1 VIRYERDA
9 SGDLTAVCEVAVG
22 VERRTFRVPLG
33 TWPGEEPPAGGLRE
47 APVVVLPDH
56 DRLAVVR
63 LAVTRAGRV
72 EPSLVAPDGGALL
85 RATQHGAE
93 VMIVT
98 SGSGRTMNA
107 IRALGGRPLPALPW
121 SSRAAVT
128 ELFEGCL
135 VDVDVALPR
144 LAGTERAALR
154 EAVAELH
161 LDALHHVVE
170 VDPRPGADRDAQTD
184 DDPDL
189 DLLGAATAGVLAG
202 RLAAGNRRWRAR

>member
-1 VIRYERDA
+1 MIRYERHS

-33 TWPGEEPPAGGLRE
+33 TWSGEEPPSGGLGE

-63 LAVTRAGRV
+63 LAVSRAGGV
-72 EPSLVAPDGGALL
+72 EPSLVASDGGTLL
-85 RATQHGAE
+85 RAAQQGAE

-98 SGSGRTMNA
+98 SRSGRTMNA

-121 SSRAAVT
+121 SNRAAIA

-135 VDVDVALPR
+135 VDVDVPVPQ

-154 EAVAELH
+154 AAVAALH

-170 VDPRPGADRDAQTD
+170 VDPRPGSDRDAQTND
-184 DDPDL
+184 GLDL
-189 DLLGAATAGVLAG
+189 DVLGAAAAGVLAG
-202 RLAAGNRRWRAR
+202 RLAAGGRRWRAR

>member
-1 VIRYERDA
+1 MIRYERDA
-9 SGDLTAVCEVAVG
+9 SGELTAVSEVAVG

-33 TWPGEEPPAGGLRE
+33 TWPGGEPPAGGRRE

-63 LAVTRAGRV
+63 LAVTRAGGD

-85 RATQHGAE
+85 RAAQQGAE

-121 SSRAAVT
+121 TSRAAIT

-135 VDVDVALPR
+135 VDVDVAVPR

-154 EAVAELH
+154 GTIAALH

-170 VDPRPGADRDAQTD
+170 VDPRPGSDRDPQTSD
-184 DDPDL
+184 GPDL
-189 DLLGAATAGVLAG
+189 DVLGAAAAGVLGG
-202 RLAAGNRRWRAR
+202 RLAAGSRRWRAR

>member
-1 VIRYERDA
+1 MIRYERQA
-9 SGDLTAVCEVAVG
+9 SGELTALCEVVVG

-33 TWPGEEPPAGGLRE
+33 TWPDEDPPAGGLRG

-56 DRLAVVR
+56 DRLAVVQ
-63 LAVTRAGRV
+63 LAVTRAGGV
-72 EPSLVAPDGGALL
+72 EPFLVAPDGGALL
-85 RATQHGAE
+85 RTAQQGAE

-121 SSRAAVT
+121 SSPAALT

-135 VDVDVALPR
+135 VDVDVAIPR

-154 EAVAELH
+154 AAVAALD
-161 LDALHHVVE
+161 LDAAYHMVE
-170 VDPRPGADRDAQTD
+170 VDPRPGFDRDVQTNGGA
-184 DDPDL
+184 DL
-189 DLLGAATAGVLAG
+189 DVLGAAAAGVLAG
-202 RLAAGNRRWRAR
+202 RLAAGIRRWRAR

>member
-1 VIRYERDA
+1 MIRYERHA
-9 SGDLTAVCEVAVG
+9 SGELTALCEVVVG

-33 TWPGEEPPAGGLRE
+33 TWPDEDPPGGGLRE

-63 LAVTRAGRV
+63 LAVTRAGGV
-72 EPSLVAPDGGALL
+72 EPFLVAPDGGALL
-85 RATQHGAE
+85 RTAQQGAE

-121 SSRAAVT
+121 SSPAAIT

-135 VDVDVALPR
+135 VDVDVAVPR

-154 EAVAELH
+154 AAIAALD
-161 LDALHHVVE
+161 LDAAHHVVE
-170 VDPRPGADRDAQTD
+170 VDPRPGFDRDAQTND
-184 DDPDL
+184 GADL
-189 DLLGAATAGVLAG
+189 DVLGAATAGVLAG
-202 RLAAGNRRWRAR
+202 RLAAGIRRWRAR

>member
-1 VIRYERDA
+1 MIRYERHA

-33 TWPGEEPPAGGLRE
+33 TWPDEDPPAGGLQE
-47 APVVVLPDH
+47 APFVVLPDQ

-63 LAVTRAGRV
+63 LAVTRAGG
-72 EPSLVAPDGGALL
+72 EPSLVARDGGAVL
-85 RATQHGAE
+85 RGAQRGAE

-121 SSRAAVT
+121 SSRAAIT

-135 VDVDVALPR
+135 VDVDVAVPQ
-144 LAGTERAALR
+144 LAETDRAAMR
-154 EAVAELH
+154 ATITALH

-170 VDPRPGADRDAQTD
+170 VDRYPGSDRDAQTSD
-184 DDPDL
+184 GPDL
-189 DLLGAATAGVLAG
+189 DLLGAAAAGVLAG

>member
-1 VIRYERDA
+1 VIRYERHA
-9 SGDLTAVCEVAVG
+9 SGDLTAVCEVVVG

-33 TWPGEEPPAGGLRE
+33 TWPDGEPPAGGLRE

-63 LAVTRAGRV
+63 LAVSRAGGV

-85 RATQHGAE
+85 RSAQQGAE

-98 SGSGRTMNA
+98 SGNGRTMNA

-121 SSRAAVT
+121 PSRAAIA
-128 ELFEGCL
+128 ERFEGCL
-135 VDVDVALPR
+135 VDVDVAVPQ
-144 LAGTERAALR
+144 LAGTERAILR
-154 EAVAELH
+154 AAVAALH

-170 VDPRPGADRDAQTD
+170 VDPRPGSDRVAQTSD
-184 DDPDL
+184 APDL
-189 DLLGAATAGVLAG
+189 DVLGAAAAGVLAG
-202 RLAAGNRRWRAR
+202 RLAAGSRRWRAR

>member
-1 VIRYERDA
+1 MIRYERHA

-22 VERRTFRVPLG
+22 VERRTFRVSLG
-33 TWPGEEPPAGGLRE
+33 TWPDEDPPGGGLRE

-63 LAVTRAGRV
+63 LAVTRAGGV

-85 RATQHGAE
+85 RTAQQGAE

-121 SSRAAVT
+121 SSRAAIT
-128 ELFEGCL
+128 ELFEGCD
-135 VDVDVALPR
+135 VDVDVAVPQ

-154 EAVAELH
+154 AGVAALH
-161 LDALHHVVE
+161 LEALHHVVE
-170 VDPRPGADRDAQTD
+170 VDPRPGSDPGARTN
-184 DDPDL
+184 DDPDI
-189 DLLGAATAGVLAG
+189 DALGAAAAGVLAG
-202 RLAAGNRRWRAR
+202 RLAAGSRRWRAR

>member
-1 VIRYERDA
+1 MIRYERDA
-9 SGDLTAVCEVAVG
+9 SGDLTAVCEVVVG

-33 TWPGEEPPAGGLRE
+33 TWPDGDPPAGGLRE
-47 APVVVLPDH
+47 APVVVLPD
-56 DRLAVVR
+56 REGLAVVR
-63 LAVTRAGRV
+63 LAVTRAGGV

-85 RATQHGAE
+85 RAAQQGAE

-121 SSRAAVT
+121 TSRAAIT

-135 VDVDVALPR
+135 VDVDVAVPR

-154 EAVAELH
+154 GTIAALH

-170 VDPRPGADRDAQTD
+170 VDPRRGSDRDAQTND
-184 DDPDL
+184 GPDL
-189 DLLGAATAGVLAG
+189 DLLGAAAAGVLGG
-202 RLAAGNRRWRAR
+202 RLAAGSRRWRAR

>member
-1 VIRYERDA
+1 MIRYERHA

-33 TWPGEEPPAGGLRE
+33 TWRDDDPPGGGLWE

-63 LAVTRAGRV
+63 LAVTRAGGV

-85 RATQHGAE
+85 RTAQQGAE

-121 SSRAAVT
+121 SSRAAIT

-135 VDVDVALPR
+135 VDVDVAVPR
-144 LAGTERAALR
+144 LAGAERAALR
-154 EAVAELH
+154 AAVAALD

-184 DDPDL
+184 DGPDL
-189 DLLGAATAGVLAG
+189 DVLGAAAAGVLAG
-202 RLAAGNRRWRAR
+202 RLAAGSRRWRAG

>member
-1 VIRYERDA
+1 MIRYERHA

-33 TWPGEEPPAGGLRE
+33 TWPEEEPPAGGLRE

-63 LAVTRAGRV
+63 LAVTRAGGV

-85 RATQHGAE
+85 RAAEQGAE

-98 SGSGRTMNA
+98 SGSARTMNA
-107 IRALGGRPLPALPW
+107 IRAFGGRPLPALPW
-121 SSRAAVT
+121 SSRAAIT

-135 VDVDVALPR
+135 VDVDVAVPQ
-144 LAGTERAALR
+144 LAGTGRAALR
-154 EAVAELH
+154 GTVAALH

-170 VDPRPGADRDAQTD
+170 VDPRPGSDRDPQTNVG
-184 DDPDL
+184 PDL
-189 DLLGAATAGVLAG
+189 DALGAAAAGVLAG
-202 RLAAGNRRWRAR
+202 RLAARSRRWRAR

>member
-9 SGDLTAVCEVAVG
+9 TGELTAVCEVAVG
-22 VERRTFRVPLG
+22 VERSTFRVPLG
-33 TWPGEEPPAGGLRE
+33 IWPGGDPPAGGLRE

-63 LAVTRAGRV
+63 LAVTRAGGV

-85 RATQHGAE
+85 RTAQQGAE
-93 VMIVT
+93 VMILP

-121 SSRAAVT
+121 SSRAAIA

-135 VDVDVALPR
+135 VDVDVAVPQLE
-144 LAGTERAALR
+144 GTERAALR
-154 EAVAELH
+154 AAVAAVH
-161 LDALHHVVE
+161 VDAVHHVVE
-170 VDPRPGADRDAQTD
+170 VDPHPGFDRDPQTND
-184 DDPDL
+184 GPDPDV
-189 DLLGAATAGVLAG
+189 LGAAAAGVLAG
-202 RLAAGNRRWRAR
+202 RLAAGRRRWRAR

>member
-1 VIRYERDA
+1 MIRYERDA
-9 SGDLTAVCEVAVG
+9 SGDLTAVCGVAVG
-22 VERRTFRVPLG
+22 VERRTFRVPVG
-33 TWPGEEPPAGGLRE
+33 TWPGEEPPAGGLRG

-63 LAVTRAGRV
+63 LAVTRAGGV

-85 RATQHGAE
+85 RAAQQGAE

-98 SGSGRTMNA
+98 SGRGRTMNA

-121 SSRAAVT
+121 SSHAAVT
-128 ELFEGCL
+128 ELIEGCL
-135 VDVDVALPR
+135 VDVDVAVPR
-144 LAGTERAALR
+144 LAGAERAALR
-154 EAVAELH
+154 AAVAALD

-184 DDPDL
+184 DGPDL
-189 DLLGAATAGVLAG
+189 DVLGAAAAGVLAG
-202 RLAAGNRRWRAR
+202 RLAAGSRRWRAG